1 MKVFRI
7 TAIVM
12 ALLGVI
18 CVSAAIAA
26 GGGHAEESPWT
37 TTKLIWRVI
46 NSVALVALLVY
57 FLKQPLVSFFS
68 ERTAQISK
76 DIDGAREQREN
87 AEKLIAEYEQKIAGM
102 EKELDRMRAELASLA
117 EAESV
122 KVVSNA
128 EQMAAKM
135 VASAKVTAEQEVRK
149 ARIALKNEAV
159 ELAVQLAEAMI
170 REKITEDDRRMI
182 VEDYLAK
189 VGGMK

>member
-1 MKVFRI
+1 MKVFR
-7 TAIVM
+7 TTVIVM

-18 CVSAAIAA
+18 CVSAAIAS

-37 TTKLIWRVI
+37 QSKLIWRVI
-46 NSVALVALLVY
+46 NSVALLALLVY
-57 FLKQPLVSFFS
+57 FLKPPLVNFFA
-68 ERTAQISK
+68 ERKEQISK
-76 DIDGAREQREN
+76 DLEGAREQRDQ
-87 AEKLIAEYEQKIAGM
+87 AEKLIKEYEAKIAGM
-102 EKELDRMRAELASLA
+102 EQELEKMRAELAGIA

-122 KVVSNA
+122 KVVANA
-128 EQMAAKM
+128 DQMAAKM

-159 ELAVQLAEAMI
+159 EMAVQMAEAMI

>member
-1 MKVFRI
+1 MKVFR
-7 TAIVM
+7 TTVIVM

-18 CVSAAIAA
+18 CVSAAIAS

-37 TTKLIWRVI
+37 TSKLIWRVI
-46 NSVALVALLVY
+46 NSVALIALLVY
-57 FLKQPLVSFFS
+57 FLKQPLVNFFT
-68 ERTAQISK
+68 ERTEQISK
-76 DIDGAREQREN
+76 DLQGAREQREH
-87 AEKLIAEYEQKIAGM
+87 AEQLIKEYEQKIAGM
-102 EKELDRMRAELASLA
+102 EKELERMRAELAAVA
-117 EAESV
+117 EAESI
-122 KVVSNA
+122 KVVANA

-149 ARIALKNEAV
+149 ARIVLKNEAV
-159 ELAVQLAEAMI
+159 ELAVQMAEAMI